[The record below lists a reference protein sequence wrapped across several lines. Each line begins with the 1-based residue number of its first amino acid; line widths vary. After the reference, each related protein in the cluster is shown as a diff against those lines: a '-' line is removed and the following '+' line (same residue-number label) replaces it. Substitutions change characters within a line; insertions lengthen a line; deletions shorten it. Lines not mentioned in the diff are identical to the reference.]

1 MAPAFSNDALAAARP
16 VLETLS
22 EIGRSYG
29 DRPPEQVALNWL
41 RAKPGVIPLA
51 GARNGEQAARNAGAL
66 GWSLSAEDAARLDD
80 ATARWVTDV

>member
-1 MAPAFSNDALAAARP
+1 
-16 VLETLS
+16 
-22 EIGRSYG
+22 
-29 DRPPEQVALNWL
+29 VALNWL